1 MLRLHIGLAK
11 WLRYAA
17 SRDRIRIKNP
27 VIAAEALLGA
37 LEARYLRG
45 YLLSETFTPAEN
57 RAFVSDLVAEIIR

>member
-1 MLRLHIGLAK
+1 LHTGLAK

-17 SRDRIRIKNP
+17 SRGRIRIKNP

-37 LEARYLRG
+37 LEARYLRA
-45 YLLSETFTPAEN
+45 YLLSETFTTAEN